1 MSSIG
6 LISDHGFVQNV
17 ELRLCGRCI
26 SVNGLKTL
34 VFQPKEDCL
43 PCQSGIDAINYSV
56 RSKRKV

>member
-34 VFQPKEDCL
+34 VFQPK
-43 PCQSGIDAINYSV
+43 
-56 RSKRKV
+56 